1 MENPKP
7 KFALALG
14 ILCISIFPI
23 LVRLQL
29 TNGLISAFYRM
40 FIAALLIMP
49 YIIVTKK
56 FRLPETKLLI
66 LASICGIV
74 FASDIAVWNI
84 SIQESSATQATL
96 LSNLSPVWVGI
107 GSFLFL
113 KKKPALNFWIGT
125 SVALL
130 GMVIFM
136 GIEVFAKLN
145 FDSAFLLAL
154 FSGMLYANY
163 MLISKKVLSKVDVL
177 SFMIIV
183 LITATLFLGLICL
196 ANGETFGGFSK
207 EAWLVLFI
215 QGAIC
220 QLAAWLLIS
229 YATKHLR
236 ATRVSLSLMGQA
248 VLAGL
253 FAWLFLDE
261 NMSWFRI
268 IGGVF
273 LLLGIRITFYNKPLW
288 FKKS

>member
-1 MENPKP
+1 
-7 KFALALG
+7 
-14 ILCISIFPI
+14 
-23 LVRLQL
+23 
-29 TNGLISAFYRM
+29 
-40 FIAALLIMP
+40 
-49 YIIVTKK
+49 
-56 FRLPETKLLI
+56 
-66 LASICGIV
+66 
-74 FASDIAVWNI
+74 
-84 SIQESSATQATL
+84 
-96 LSNLSPVWVGI
+96 
-107 GSFLFL
+107 
-113 KKKPALNFWIGT
+113 
-125 SVALL
+125 
-130 GMVIFM
+130 
-136 GIEVFAKLN
+136 
-145 FDSAFLLAL
+145 
-154 FSGMLYANY
+154 
-163 MLISKKVLSKVDVL
+163 
-177 SFMIIV
+177 
-183 LITATLFLGLICL
+183 LFLGLICL